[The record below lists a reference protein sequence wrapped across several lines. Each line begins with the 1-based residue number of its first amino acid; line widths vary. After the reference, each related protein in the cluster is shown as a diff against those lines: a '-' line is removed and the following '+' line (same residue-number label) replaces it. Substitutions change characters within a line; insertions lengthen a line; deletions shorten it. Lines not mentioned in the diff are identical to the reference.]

1 MYIYYADLTF
11 FDDKIVNGTNE
22 TAHDIIRN
30 ISGIFGEPLNVDGD
44 MILKSF
50 EMDEVTVKTDIMIL
64 CVWAVCAHTLS
75 VIYLTW
81 SSHRRVFTYTDKE
94 EKVE

>member
-1 MYIYYADLTF
+1 
-11 FDDKIVNGTNE
+11 
-22 TAHDIIRN
+22 
-30 ISGIFGEPLNVDGD
+30 
-44 MILKSF
+44 
-50 EMDEVTVKTDIMIL
+50 MDEVTVKTDIMIL